1 MRIAVVGQGYV
12 GLTLA
17 IGAASAGHTVIGFDI
32 NAGLVNELKQGIT
45 HLPGVDSNELI
56 RLIDKKT
63 YTPTGDP
70 KSLFGAEIVIIA
82 VPTPLDTNKNPD
94 LRYLEDASTV
104 IAETLN
110 SGALI
115 INEST
120 SFPGTLRQLIKPI
133 LDKKSKYRFEFAS
146 APERVDPANSNWG
159 LKNTPRI
166 IGGLTDEAAD
176 KAASFY
182 RSFCNEVYVV
192 SSPEV
197 AEAAKLFENTFRQ
210 VNIAL
215 VNEFAKVAS
224 NLGFSTHEAINA
236 ASTKPFGF
244 MPFYPSI
251 GVGGHCIPVDPTY
264 LSYIADKNHVETE
277 FIKLA
282 NRTNLEMVDFIVSRI
297 STELN
302 GNIKGSRIQIVGI
315 AYKPDVSDLRESPA
329 LVLIKK
335 LNELGASVTWFDQV
349 VVTDLPGRS
358 TNLDLNID
366 LGLIV
371 TPHSDI
377 DFSIWKG
384 KDLKVLDLSASKK
397 DYGWPKYL

>member
-1 MRIAVVGQGYV
+1 MKISVIGQGYV
-12 GLTLA
+12 GLTVA
-17 IGAASAGHTVIGFDI
+17 IGAAGAGHTVIGFDI
-32 NAGLVNELKQGIT
+32 NKDLVLELKQGIT
-45 HLPGVDSNELI
+45 HVPGVESSELI
-56 RLIDKKT
+56 SLIDKKI
-63 YTPTGDP
+63 YTPTNDNTNLIG
-70 KSLFGAEIVIIA
+70 SEIVVIA
-82 VPTPLDTNKNPD
+82 VPTPLDINKNPD
-94 LRYLEDASTV
+94 LKYLEDASTLV
-104 IAETLN
+104 AKTLT
-110 SGALI
+110 SDTLI

-133 LDKKSKYRFEFAS
+133 FDKKNKFSFEFAS
-146 APERVDPANSNWG
+146 APERVDPANSDWV

-166 IGGLTDEAAD
+166 IGGLTEKAAD

-182 RSFCNEVYVV
+182 KSFCDEVHVV
-192 SSPEV
+192 SCPEV

-215 VNEFAKVAS
+215 VNEFAKVTNS
-224 NLGFSTHEAINA
+224 LGFSTHEAINA
-236 ASTKPFGF
+236 AATKPFGF

-264 LSYIADKNHVETE
+264 LSYSADRNQVETE

-282 NRTNLEMVDFIVSRI
+282 NKTNLEMVDFIVSRI

-302 GNIKGSRIQIVGI
+302 GNLKGARIQVVGI
-315 AYKPDVSDLRESPA
+315 AYKPDVADLRESPA
-329 LVLIKK
+329 ITLIKK
-335 LNELGASVTWFDQV
+335 LNELGASITWFDQLV
-349 VVTDLPGRS
+349 VSDLPGRS

-377 DFSIWKG
+377 DFSIWKD
-384 KDLKVLDLSASKK
+384 KDVKVLDLSATKK